1 MKWWEGGERVCEG
14 MGEGVM
20 SEVVGGW
27 VERECVRGWGRE

>member
-27 VERECVRGWGRE
+27 RESV

>member
-14 MGEGVM
+14 MGERVT

-27 VERECVRGWGRE
+27 RESV